1 MKKKLALLALV
12 AGLAGVLGAG
22 VAVAAVGAAHDPAPE
37 AAAGPTEGVVLGDA
51 PTTRV
56 AVWIDGQGPG
66 SHLLRRA
73 KGVTAVTN
81 PQDGTF
87 CIRSGLTSFRPSR
100 VFPVVS
106 VDYSLSEQNTS
117 MAQWRSNR
125 PFCPTGT
132 IEIHTFDSQTGLD
145 DNTVSFTVVIP

>member
-1 MKKKLALLALV
+1 MKKTFALLALV
-12 AGLAGVLGAG
+12 GGLAGMLGAG
-22 VAVAAVGAAHDPAPE
+22 VAVAAVGATHDPAPE
-37 AAAGPTEGVVLGDA
+37 SATPTEGVVVGEA

-56 AVWIDGQGPG
+56 AVWVDGQGSG
-66 SHLLRRA
+66 SYLLRRG
-73 KGVTAVTN
+73 KGVTSVTN

-87 CIRSGLTSFRPSR
+87 CIRSGLSGFHPSR

-125 PFCPTGT
+125 PFCPAGT